1 MRLEARRRLAYNR
14 SHDPRRPDADRIRRP
29 PPLHGIHPRPM
40 SRRKPKSPRPAGAAG
55 TRALITRLA
64 REHLRPY
71 WRRIALAIGAMIV
84 TAAAT
89 AANAW
94 LMQPVLDDVFLKRD
108 ETMLLLVPAAVL
120 AIAAANGFATYAER
134 VLMERLGTRVVADLQ
149 HRMYQRLMAADLAFF
164 HRTGSGRLIARFTY
178 DVQLVRKSAAAA
190 ITSLAKE
197 SLTVIFLVGLMFWQ
211 DWLLAII
218 AFVVFPVAILPI
230 AKLGRRMRKVS
241 DRAQDQIGRLTGILE
256 ETFLGARH
264 VKAYGMEGY
273 ETRRMGVTVEEIYR
287 LTGKAERIRA
297 ASSPIMEALGG
308 VAVGLVIFY
317 GGSQVV
323 AGETTPGAFFSFVT
337 ALLMAYRPAKTLA
350 NLNANLQEGLAA
362 AHRVFELVDLP
373 ATITDRPDAK
383 PLPQVIGG
391 PVKGEIR
398 FEDAR
403 FGYGADGAPALDGLD
418 LVVPAGK
425 RVALVGA
432 SGAGKSTVI
441 NLIPRFYD
449 LDGGRLTI
457 DGADV
462 RAVTLASLRASIAL
476 VSQEVTL
483 FNDSVAANIAYGRPD
498 ATREDIEAA
507 ARDAAAHDF
516 IMALPKG
523 YDTPVGEHGS
533 SLSGGQRQ
541 RISIAR
547 AMLKN
552 APILLLDEATS
563 ALDTESERAVQ
574 DALTRLMAGRTVVVV
589 AHRLSTVVDADL
601 ICVMDRGRVIEQGS
615 HAELIA
621 QGGAYARLHALQFA
635 DQSEAPVGHIDVED
649 AADVAAPAVRKG

>member
-1 MRLEARRRLAYNR
+1 
-14 SHDPRRPDADRIRRP
+14 
-29 PPLHGIHPRPM
+29 M
-40 SRRKPKSPRPAGAAG
+40 SRRRKSSPLPAGAP
-55 TRALITRLA
+55 TSKALVARLS
-64 REHLRPY
+64 REHLKPY
-71 WRRIALAIGAMIV
+71 WRRIALAVVAMVV

-120 AIAAANGFATYAER
+120 ALAAINGFATYVER

-149 HRMYQRLMAADLAFF
+149 HRMYSRLMSADLAFF
-164 HRTGSGRLIARFTY
+164 HQTGAGRLIARFTH

-190 ITSLAKE
+190 MTSLAKE

-218 AFVVFPVAILPI
+218 AFVVFPIAILPI
-230 AKLGRRMRKVS
+230 SRLGRRMRKVS
-241 DRAQDQIGRLTGILE
+241 DRAQDQVGRLTGILE

-264 VKAYGMEGY
+264 VKAYGMEAY
-273 ETRRMGVTVEEIYR
+273 EGRRMGRTVEEIYR

-297 ASSPIMEALGG
+297 AASPIMETLGG

-317 GGSQVV
+317 GGAQVV

-362 AHRVFELVDLP
+362 AHRVFELIDMPVR
-373 ATITDRPDAK
+373 ITDAPDAR
-383 PLPQVIGG
+383 PLTALTGG
-391 PVKGEIR
+391 PVRGAIR

-403 FGYGADGAPALDGLD
+403 FTYGEGAPALDGLTLD
-418 LVVPAGK
+418 VPAGQ

-457 DGADV
+457 DGADI
-462 RAVTLASLRASIAL
+462 RAVTLSSLRAAIAL

-483 FNDSVAANIAYGRPD
+483 FNDTVAANIRYGRTD
-498 ATREDIEAA
+498 ASDAEVEAA

-516 IMALPKG
+516 ITRLPQG
-523 YDTPVGEHGS
+523 YDTLVGEHGS

-574 DALTRLMAGRTVVVV
+574 DALARLMAGRTVLVV
-589 AHRLSTVVDADL
+589 AHRLSTIIDADL

-615 HAELIA
+615 HSELIA
-621 QGGAYARLHALQFA
+621 AGGAYARLHALQFA
-635 DQSEAPVGHIDVED
+635 DHAEAAEP
-649 AADVAAPAVRKG
+649 AADGSAPASPPPASSPMPGR